1 MSRFRLHCYA
11 ESGCSYKVALM
22 LSLCG
27 QEFEP
32 LRVDF
37 YGGETKTEHFRE
49 QVNVM
54 GEVPVLEVDGRRLSQ
69 SGVILHHLAETFG
82 KFNPRT
88 AEEREEVLRW
98 ILFDN
103 HKISANLCTLH
114 YLRTH
119 LERADPTIV
128 NFLSVRADKALS
140 ILNHHLKGS
149 PFVAAERATIADIS
163 IMGYLNYPARELG
176 INLAVQYPHIAAWI
190 GRLRSLPGF
199 HGPYDLMPRAARSSA
214 VAA

>member
-27 QEFEP
+27 QEFEA

-37 YGGETKTEHFRE
+37 FGGETKTEHFRQ
-49 QVNVM
+49 QVNIM
-54 GEVPVLEVDGRRLSQ
+54 GEVPVLEVDGRRLTQ

-88 AEEREEVLRW
+88 AEEREEVMRW

-140 ILNHHLKGS
+140 ILNQQLKSS
-149 PFVAAERATIADIS
+149 PFVAGDRATIADIS
-163 IMGYLNYPARELG
+163 IIGYLNYPARELG
-176 INLAVQYPHIAAWI
+176 INVTLLYPHIAAWMV
-190 GRLRSLPGF
+190 RLRGLPGF
-199 HGPYDLMPRAARSSA
+199 RDPYDLLPRAARNTSA
-214 VAA
+214 AA